1 MGSIVDQYEIF
12 EWFKQDLTVKSPAFN
27 AANVRTTSNV
37 GKIDYQDRLGVIGA
51 MECQLSKSV
60 ATLILWDGKSESDY
74 EFVRNYL
81 AKIMLESAQKDKR
94 REPQNIAIY
103 WLAWLVARK
112 VIDFALDSSLE
123 KRLTSLGELYYIG
136 MNSLIMDLEIYRK
149 SWKSYEKQINTVF
162 QEEIAKVALF
172 MDNYKKQTLDE
183 VHN

>member
-60 ATLILWDGKSESDY
+60 ATLILWDGQSESDY
-74 EFVRNYL
+74 DYVRNYL
-81 AKIMLESAQKDKR
+81 AKIMLETAQKHKR

-103 WLAWLVARK
+103 WLSWLVARK
-112 VIDFALDSSLE
+112 VIDFALDPSLE
-123 KRLTSLGELYYIG
+123 KRNTALGELYYIG
-136 MNSLIMDLEIYRK
+136 MNTLIMDLEIYRK
-149 SWKSYEKQINTVF
+149 SWKPYEKQLNNLL
-162 QEEIAKVALF
+162 QDEIAKVALF
-172 MDNYKKQTLDE
+172 MDQYRKQTLDE
-183 VHN
+183 AQN